1 MGEETV
7 QILKLSELIGRS
19 RPLTGA
25 FSLISSPSISLS
37 GPARNS
43 GVLDEPDKGFHPDTA
58 TPTQKVLKSLTF
70 QAVLTGTLTL
80 PTHND
85 DSSSKCACFQFSDG
99 SATVCCDILTF
110 DLKILG
116 KKIKISAWNFIPLG
130 SNSGFLEIIRW
141 EFLEP
146 PSFLDTFSLFQVSST
161 NSAGPA
167 KAQHFLTGEVESISP
182 VSVIPCAGSTTSESN
197 CLKSLRGFLAKILV
211 CECNLCWC
219 THSTIQLRK
228 SNGDSICHCFQRPVV
243 LYFCGPASH
252 WHPVMTRLVGRLVS
266 LSGLK
271 KKSVSIGKGISQ
283 LMYVTAE
290 KSSIRIST
298 LPDQF
303 ISIPKFDVRGNGKC
317 GSYNGIVTAIY
328 MQGMIVE
335 LDQEVMLLLT
345 NRDIIVPH
353 SLRVGA
359 IVSLRNVHFV
369 NPKFSWAKFL
379 ILGSCIKTSVSVK
392 SFSLLETGA
401 YTRPRHQS
409 LFRKFIDSLTFVARL
424 WALLVIA
431 TFRRKFTG
439 ILSTKEI
446 IGSKNKKGLAQLYAT
461 SRLPKSVFL
470 SQHGPFWAFCKHDTC
485 ACSSEVN
492 YFQPSLVVP
501 FSNLVYYC
509 ESIWIEVLLDQERV
523 NIMGPKDQYKS
534 ISCGIID
541 YMQFIKRIVHS
552 DEIGIS
558 LVGNLKISESSG
570 RLQLVDATGTIEI
583 TPNFSMNWNFQSIYE
598 VKRFTLAMQGL
609 PEKMDNFYLPRDE
622 PFSCRSIFTSGPQM
636 QKINIS
642 LHFSYNVA
650 DKESIKHPISENI
663 NMKETFQEL
672 ERGRFHLLL
681 IKHKFPILQK
691 YQGHHG
697 ISSKLSVFVEA
708 LVLPWDLHIS
718 ESDEDNLTDI
728 MIDHEKYLSGT
739 LPHASPGK
747 CNDSSCISEFF
758 CLVTGR
764 RDNSHCKGKLQCH
777 HAGVM
782 FGCSQPDMK
791 KALLEFTYDAFSVYE
806 ALRIGCYYMI
816 KHNEA
821 DMLCAS
827 ASHSKVLL
835 NFRTHIWSLSF
846 STSVVSPESF
856 PQHET
861 QFDITLFLSSDFNM
875 PKSGLIGPH
884 VSSEEEMETKFCNE
898 EKVSSSV
905 LPSGTRYSDYHLPEG
920 NLIHLRGRVCVVHP
934 LDDNLHHGAPLH
946 SVLFE
951 EACICIHLMVGQ
963 KMVRIY
969 GAIHKNACP
978 AGFGKGVSATFHRI
992 LVLSGQDG
1000 FMMIPSS
1007 YISVHS
1013 DDISYYAPA
1022 AEDSLSLDPCSNVPR
1037 ALIYETMH
1045 CSKNQPLEFR
1055 CRVVAVYVLI
1065 MENRDIMYSYQ
1076 RAKSKFSSSSF
1087 DYITL
1092 AGFILDDG
1100 SSSCCCWVTNEH
1112 AAALLGL
1119 SHPKVYCESH
1129 EKIWSRSRKSRKEK
1143 NCSLVGSHLKDVIK
1157 RHHGR
1162 VVVKN
1167 LGSTFDPSAQ
1177 ELVFSVNL
1185 DTVMST
1191 SDEHFLRKVI
1201 LNACS
1206 NNTWN
1211 VVVRLV
1217 DSEESKELVKHLR
1230 EVDML
1235 LPQMK
1240 NVWALGVDRVEA
1252 LAEARYII
1260 QGLVGSS

>member
-1 MGEETV
+1 
-7 QILKLSELIGRS
+7 
-19 RPLTGA
+19 
-25 FSLISSPSISLS
+25 
-37 GPARNS
+37 
-43 GVLDEPDKGFHPDTA
+43 
-58 TPTQKVLKSLTF
+58 
-70 QAVLTGTLTL
+70 
-80 PTHND
+80 
-85 DSSSKCACFQFSDG
+85 
-99 SATVCCDILTF
+99 
-110 DLKILG
+110 
-116 KKIKISAWNFIPLG
+116 
-130 SNSGFLEIIRW
+130 
-141 EFLEP
+141 
-146 PSFLDTFSLFQVSST
+146 
-161 NSAGPA
+161 
-167 KAQHFLTGEVESISP
+167 
-182 VSVIPCAGSTTSESN
+182 
-197 CLKSLRGFLAKILV
+197 
-211 CECNLCWC
+211 
-219 THSTIQLRK
+219 
-228 SNGDSICHCFQRPVV
+228 
-243 LYFCGPASH
+243 
-252 WHPVMTRLVGRLVS
+252 
-266 LSGLK
+266 
-271 KKSVSIGKGISQ
+271 
-283 LMYVTAE
+283 
-290 KSSIRIST
+290 
-298 LPDQF
+298 
-303 ISIPKFDVRGNGKC
+303 
-317 GSYNGIVTAIY
+317 
-328 MQGMIVE
+328 
-335 LDQEVMLLLT
+335 
-345 NRDIIVPH
+345 
-353 SLRVGA
+353 
-359 IVSLRNVHFV
+359 
-369 NPKFSWAKFL
+369 
-379 ILGSCIKTSVSVK
+379 
-392 SFSLLETGA
+392 
-401 YTRPRHQS
+401 
-409 LFRKFIDSLTFVARL
+409 
-424 WALLVIA
+424 
-431 TFRRKFTG
+431 
-439 ILSTKEI
+439 
-446 IGSKNKKGLAQLYAT
+446 
-461 SRLPKSVFL
+461 
-470 SQHGPFWAFCKHDTC
+470 
-485 ACSSEVN
+485 
-492 YFQPSLVVP
+492 
-501 FSNLVYYC
+501 
-509 ESIWIEVLLDQERV
+509 
-523 NIMGPKDQYKS
+523 MGPKDQYKS

-558 LVGNLKISESSG
+558 LVGNLK
-570 RLQLVDATGTIEI
+570 
-583 TPNFSMNWNFQSIYE
+583 